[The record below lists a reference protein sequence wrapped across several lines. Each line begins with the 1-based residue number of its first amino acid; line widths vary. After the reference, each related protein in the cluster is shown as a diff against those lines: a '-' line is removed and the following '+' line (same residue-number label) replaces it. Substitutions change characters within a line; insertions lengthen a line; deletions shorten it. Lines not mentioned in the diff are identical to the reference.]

1 VKTAAPSTH
10 SRILIL
16 DFGSQYT
23 QVIARRIRELQ
34 VYSEIVRF
42 DTPAAEIAKLK
53 PSGLILSGGPASVYD
68 KDAPHLDPEIFS
80 LGIPA
85 LGICY
90 GLMLMA
96 HHLGGQVVFTGRREY
111 GAGTLHIANGSQ
123 LLDGLGPQID
133 VWNSHGDEVTALPK
147 GFRAAGRT
155 ESSNF
160 AAVEDP
166 QRKLYGLQFHP
177 EVAHTPR
184 GKEILQNFV
193 YHICRCTMDWT
204 MGSFIEEACAR
215 VREQVGDQ
223 KVVLGLSG
231 GVDSSVTAALLHKAI
246 GDQLTCIFVNNG
258 LLRSR
263 EEEIVQ
269 RVFGENFHVR
279 LKYVD
284 ASERFL
290 ALLKGV
296 TDPETKRKII
306 GNEFIKVFQ
315 HATEELL
322 DEDRKNGVHKHGGYK
337 FLAQGTLYPD
347 VIESVSIEGNPAQVI
362 KSHHNVGGLPE
373 KMHFELVEPVRQL
386 FKDEVR
392 QAGLQLGLPK
402 EIVYRQ
408 PFPGPGLAVRILGDV
423 TPERLSV
430 LREAD
435 TIVVSEM
442 ESSDWYYRVWQSFAV
457 LLPVRSVGVMGDQ
470 RTYENT
476 IVLRIVESQDG
487 MTADWVR
494 LPYELLARISAR
506 ISNEVKGVNRVC
518 YDISSKPPSTIEW
531 E

>member
-1 VKTAAPSTH
+1 MVSNQTH
-10 SRILIL
+10 SKILIL

-23 QVIARRIRELQ
+23 QVIARRIRECQ

-42 DTPAAEIAKLK
+42 DTPATEVAASK
-53 PSGLILSGGPASVYD
+53 PNGLILSGGPASVYD
-68 KDAPHLDPEIFS
+68 KGAPPPDPEIFS
-80 LGIPA
+80 LGIPI

-111 GAGTLHIANGSQ
+111 GAGILNIKDGSE
-123 LLDGLGPQID
+123 LLRGLGNHLD
-133 VWNSHGDEVTALPK
+133 VWNSHGDEVTALPE
-147 GFRAAGRT
+147 GFRVTGTT
-155 ESSNF
+155 EGCDF
-160 AAVEDP
+160 AVVEDG
-166 QRKLYGLQFHP
+166 QRKLFGLQFHP

-184 GKEILQNFV
+184 GKEILQNFLF
-193 YHICRCTMDWT
+193 HICHCAMDWT
-204 MGSFIEEACAR
+204 MGSFIDEACTR
-215 VREQVGDQ
+215 VRQQVGDQ

-258 LLRSR
+258 LLRAR
-263 EEEIVQ
+263 EEEVVQ

-284 ASERFL
+284 ASDCFL

-306 GNEFIKVFQ
+306 GNEFIRVFQ
-315 HATEELL
+315 QATEQLL
-322 DEDRKNGVHKHGGYK
+322 EEDRRNGERKHGGYK

-347 VIESVSIEGNPAQVI
+347 VIESVSIGGNPSQVI

-402 EIVYRQ
+402 EIVFRQ
-408 PFPGPGLAVRILGDV
+408 PFPGPGLAVRILGEV
-423 TPERLSV
+423 TAERLSI

-435 TIVVSEM
+435 TIVQSEM
-442 ESSDWYYRVWQSFAV
+442 EAADWYYKVWQSFAV
-457 LLPVRSVGVMGDQ
+457 LLPVQSVGVMGDQ

-476 IVLRIVESQDG
+476 VVLRIVESRDG

-494 LPYELLARISAR
+494 IPYELLARISSR